1 VDHPRRAVSLA
12 PGSRLG
18 VYEITAPIGA
28 GGMGEVYRARDPK
41 LRRDV
46 AIKVLPGAFAA
57 DGDRVARFQ
66 REAHALAA
74 LSHPNI
80 LAIYDFGSENGVAY
94 AVMELLDGQPLRAAL
109 GSGPLPRRKAL
120 DYATQIAK
128 ALDAAH
134 VRGIVHRD
142 LKPENVFVLSGGH
155 VKVLDFGLA
164 ATRRAAPA
172 DPAPL
177 TSLTTDGGTQAGAV
191 MGTPG
196 YMSPEQVRGEVVD
209 HRSDI
214 FSFGCV
220 FYEMLSG
227 RRAFEGES
235 SIDTLHAILYRAP
248 RDLSSLANLPAP
260 ITRVVERC
268 LEKDPAERMQSAR
281 DLVFALDAVGDAA
294 PQRPRTR
301 GIILAASI
309 AIAVVAIS
317 AGWLTLRDRA
327 MPPTPPVTASST
339 PRGIAVLP
347 FDNLTGPDQAFFAAG
362 VSEEVALQLSKIK
375 AIRVMSR
382 AAVSRFKD
390 PAAQLPDMARDL
402 GIGAVLTGSVRH
414 AGSQV
419 RVGVQLLAAPSGE
432 TLWSEQYDRSVANIF
447 EVQSDIAIRVSRALR
462 AALAPEERRRI
473 ERVPTD
479 NTQAYEL
486 YLQQRRFARG
496 TPGQNEAGIELL
508 QRAIALDPKFALAHA
523 ELAYRLVF
531 KGNVYGRA
539 EYLRAVEVA
548 RNAVRIDPNVAQGH
562 HALGS
567 ALYHTS
573 RLDEARLSF
582 QRAIELDGSNP
593 DQMYDLALMELNSGR
608 LDQSAY
614 WSMRGWPLA
623 PNLSYSYSHV
633 GLTLVMLDEA
643 VAERWVAAGIAR
655 FGADNPTSTRLVM
668 LRAILAFRRGDA
680 TAGLALARDAAR
692 LTPNYAGSRSV
703 LAEAATHA
711 GAADAEVLV
720 NALLKESFGGRGW
733 WSAYTPRTLRAYL
746 HVRAGQPERARPLL
760 EAVLDHNRQEV
771 EDADHSDK
779 PWAENVA
786 AHALLGDREAAL
798 AAFERAVDLNY
809 YEAKVDV
816 YDALLGSLKDDPRF
830 VAGLTRVRRRI
841 AEMRA
846 RVDLSIIDE
855 WIARGAPVSADR

>member
-1 VDHPRRAVSLA
+1 MSLA

-18 VYEITAPIGA
+18 MYEITAPIGA
-28 GGMGEVYRARDPK
+28 GGMGEVYRARDTK

-57 DGDRVARFQ
+57 DGDRLARFH

-74 LSHPNI
+74 LSHPN
-80 LAIYDFGSENGVAY
+80 LLSIYDFGSENGVAY
-94 AVMELLDGQPLRAAL
+94 AVMELLDGQPMRAAL
-109 GSGPLPRRKAL
+109 RSGPLPRRKAL

-134 VRGIVHRD
+134 ARDIVHRD

-172 DPAPL
+172 DPATL
-177 TSLTTDGGTQAGAV
+177 TSLTTDGGTQAGVV

-227 RRAFEGES
+227 RRAFQGES
-235 SIDTLHAILYRAP
+235 SIDTLHAILHSEP
-248 RDLSSLANLPAP
+248 RDLSSLADLPAAV
-260 ITRVVERC
+260 TRVAERC

-281 DLVFALDAVGDAA
+281 DLVFALDTIDVA
-294 PQRPRTR
+294 PSTRPRTR
-301 GIILAASI
+301 GTIVAASV
-309 AIAVVAIS
+309 AIAVAIA
-317 AGWLTLRDRA
+317 AGWFTLRDRA
-327 MPPTPPVTASST
+327 APPAAASTA

-347 FDNLTGPDQAFFAAG
+347 FENLAGPDQAYFAAG
-362 VSEEVALQLSKIK
+362 VTEEIALQLSKIR

-382 AAVSRFKD
+382 AAVSRFKE
-390 PAAQLPDMARDL
+390 PAAELPDMARDL

-432 TLWSEQYDRSVANIF
+432 TLWSEQYDGSVANIF
-447 EVQSDIAIRVSRALR
+447 EVQSDIAVRVARALR

-496 TPGQNEAGIELL
+496 TPDQNEAGIEVL
-508 QRAIALDPKFALAHA
+508 QKAIALDPDFALAYA
-523 ELAYRLVF
+523 ELAYRHVF
-531 KGNVYGRA
+531 KGNVYGRS
-539 EYLRAVEVA
+539 EYLRAVEAA
-548 RNAVRIDPNVAQGH
+548 RNAVRIDPNLARGH

-567 ALYHTS
+567 ALYHIG
-573 RLDEARLSF
+573 RVDEARLSF
-582 QRAIELDGSNP
+582 QRAIELDSSDP
-593 DQMYDLALMELNSGR
+593 DVMYDLALMELNSGR

-614 WSMRGWPLA
+614 WSIRGWPLA

-633 GLTLVMLDEA
+633 GLTLVMLDET
-643 VAERWVAAGIAR
+643 VAERWLTAAVAR
-655 FGADNPTSTRLVM
+655 FGPDSATSTRLVM

-680 TAGLALARDAAR
+680 PGGLALARDAAR

-711 GAADAEVLV
+711 GAADAEMLV
-720 NALLKESFGGRGW
+720 DALLKESYSGRGW
-733 WSAYTPRTLRAYL
+733 WSAYTPRTLRAFL
-746 HVRAGQPERARPLL
+746 HLRAGQPDRARPLL
-760 EAVLDHNRQEV
+760 ETVLDLNRKEI
-771 EDADHSDK
+771 EDGDHSDK

-786 AHALLGDREAAL
+786 AHALLGDREAAI

-816 YDALLGSLKDDPRF
+816 YDALLASLKDDPRF

-846 RVDLSIIDE
+846 RTDLTVIDE
-855 WIARGAPVSADR
+855 WIARGAPVSPVR